1 MNNDGFDFTADGN
14 ALLSF
19 ELLYLLQWLIEHET
33 DSLKTLIEQATKNGF
48 KKRTIQSN
56 DFVELQ
62 FNDPNIQSS
71 IVEFLGLMDSLLL
84 EIESEHS
91 VENVIN
97 RASLPAL
104 KQIDSTFCDDD
115 LVQASVEK
123 TTTRLKHHPN
133 ENPKETLCREL
144 LRRWKPAKKTKVN

>member
-19 ELLYLLQWLIEHET
+19 ELMYLLQWLIEHES
-33 DSLKTLIEQATKNGF
+33 DSLKSLIEQATKNGF
-48 KKRTIQSN
+48 TKKTMHST

-62 FNDPNIQSS
+62 FNDPNIQAS
-71 IVEFLGLMDSLLL
+71 IVEFLGIMYSLLL
-84 EIESEHS
+84 EVESEQS
-91 VENVIN
+91 TQDILT
-97 RASLPAL
+97 RTTLPAL

-123 TTTRLKHHPN
+123 TTTRLKHHPDA
-133 ENPKETLCREL
+133 NPKETLCKEL